1 MADGILEH
9 RVSRVETDVL
19 DMKDALKSIA
29 ESLHTLARLQAHYAE
44 TRDGLQ
50 RAFAEIEKNREISE
64 EKVEKLGDRVREVEI
79 NLPTLKLTSGWVI
92 SGIIFAAVAVGA
104 ALVQLIFK

>member
-1 MADGILEH
+1 MADGILEG
-9 RVSRVETDVL
+9 RVSRVETDML
-19 DMKDALKSIA
+19 DIRDTLKSIA
-29 ESLHTLARLQAHYAE
+29 ESLHTLTRLQAHHAE

-50 RAFAEIEKNREISE
+50 RAFAEIEKNRETSE
-64 EKVEKLGDRVREVEI
+64 EKLEKLGDRVRGVEI
-79 NLPTLKLTSGWVI
+79 NLPTLNLTSGWVI